1 MKTVGFN
8 MLKVCLF
15 ALIGLA
21 TALLI
26 TQPVV
31 AEETSSDSW
40 KFSADI
46 YSWMPSVKG
55 ERTNGKDLDV
65 SFSEILD
72 NLDFAYMGGMRAT
85 KDKLTFLV
93 DVIYMDVED
102 TTNSTLFQGP
112 LVDLSLTN
120 VELKAWIVTP
130 AVAYNVVQSD
140 RLKLDLLVG
149 AQYFYLKTITDFEDQ
164 GPLEVRKT
172 SVSESAHYWNGI
184 VGSLGQIDLNKNW
197 YLPFS
202 GYVGSGDTDLTW
214 QLFGGV
220 GYKFSKFDLI
230 AGYRYLRWDFDK
242 NDKGGEVL
250 DDLYI
255 SGPLVGLRGH
265 F

>member
-8 MLKVCLF
+8 MVKVCLF
-15 ALIGLA
+15 ALIGLV
-21 TALLI
+21 TAVLI
-26 TQPVV
+26 TQPVA

-40 KFSADI
+40 KFSAEI
-46 YSWMPSVKG
+46 YAWMPSIKG
-55 ERTNGKDLDV
+55 ETTVGKDIDI
-65 SFSEILD
+65 SFSDIVD

-85 KDKLTFLV
+85 KDKLTLLV

-102 TTNSTLFQGP
+102 TSNSTLFQGP
-112 LVDLSLTN
+112 LVGLSLTN
-120 VELKAWIVTP
+120 VELKSWVVTP
-130 AVAYNVVQSD
+130 AVAYNFVQSD
-140 RLKLDLLVG
+140 RVKLDLVAG
-149 AQYFYLKTITDFEDQ
+149 VQYFYLKMTSDFEEQ
-164 GPLEVRKT
+164 GPLAVRRA

-184 VGSLGQIDLNKNW
+184 VGTLGQIDLNENW

-202 GYVGSGDTDLTW
+202 GYVGTGDIDLTW